1 MASPGE
7 LFQATASIKKA
18 AALINGLES
27 GKYSRLLSRVLLK
40 LHLKN
45 EKVFTAEEEEKLQGA
60 LQLDA
65 RELELVINTTTFIL
79 QQAAYHIAK
88 PSLLKTQLAAIGL
101 EEEKVQVLIKGWSSQ
116 GKATVEKLR
125 SSTFY
130 PKQLEEVNWRQ
141 NLTMAQSGRSKLKQ
155 PNALFE
161 FVIKEGE
168 EREKVQVDFT
178 HEELYAFYSKLEGI
192 QEQLDSLA

>member
-1 MASPGE
+1 MASAD
-7 LFQATASIKKA
+7 LFQATPSLKKA
-18 AALINGLES
+18 AALINNLEN
-27 GKYSRLLSRVLLK
+27 GKFARVLSRVVQK

-45 EKVFTAEEEEKLQGA
+45 AKVFTSEEEEKLQGA
-60 LQLDA
+60 LQLDPK
-65 RELELVINTTTFIL
+65 ELELVINTTTFIL
-79 QQAAYHIAK
+79 QQAAYHLAK
-88 PSLLKTQLAAIGL
+88 PSLLKSQLAAIGL
-101 EEEKVQVLIKGWSSQ
+101 AEEKIQVLIQGWSSQ

-141 NLTMAQSGRSKLKQ
+141 NLTMAQTGRSKLKQ

-168 EREKVQVDFT
+168 EREKVQVEFT
-178 HEELYAFYSKLEGI
+178 HEELYAFYSKLESI
-192 QEQLDSLA
+192 QDQLDSLA